1 MKFLVNII
9 LILSVFESAT
19 AQQTFN
25 SLNDVIEYANKKS
38 ITLQTNDIRLNQIKK
53 AKLAALISIPDISGN
68 VLSASFTDN
77 TRLPVSLFPAETF
90 GGQKGEYREITTGV
104 QYNTTANTYVD
115 IKLLNLQSLENL
127 KLAKVN
133 IELTVSNNQLS
144 TRSLHES
151 IAPIYFNI
159 ITLQEQL
166 KSSRQNLAVADT
178 LFQIVRNKYQQGL
191 AKQQDVND
199 AKVSILNTK
208 EGINQI
214 EFLIKQY
221 ELSLKILCDIPESET
236 LTLNQTVDNT
246 FSTNLPN
253 IERNNLTTFNS
264 MLKEKNAEISYKSAK
279 LALMPTMSFVFSN
292 SYQVFNPEFSI
303 LGGKWIN
310 SNYLGLKL
318 NVPIPSANTISKKTS
333 AFYDYQ
339 LAQKNT
345 EQVKIKADLDH
356 RQLSNDYEKALS
368 QYTTNR
374 EVLALRKDSY
384 DKNKNLYTE
393 GVLGLDQTINSFNA
407 MINANYNLISS
418 KINVL
423 LAQAKIEIN
432 NK

>member
-90 GGQKGEYREITTGV
+90 GGQKGEYREIVTGV

-178 LFQIVRNKYQQGL
+178 LAQIVSNKYQQGL

-199 AKVSILNTK
+199 AKVNILTTK

-214 EFLIKQY
+214 EYLIKQY
-221 ELSLKILCDIPESET
+221 ELSLKILCDIPESEK

-279 LALMPTMSFVFSN
+279 LALMPTVSFVFLN

-356 RQLSNDYEKALS
+356 RQLGNDYEKNLS
-368 QYTTNR
+368 QYATNR
-374 EVLALRKDSY
+374 EVLDLRKDSY

-407 MINANYNLISS
+407 MINANYSLISS